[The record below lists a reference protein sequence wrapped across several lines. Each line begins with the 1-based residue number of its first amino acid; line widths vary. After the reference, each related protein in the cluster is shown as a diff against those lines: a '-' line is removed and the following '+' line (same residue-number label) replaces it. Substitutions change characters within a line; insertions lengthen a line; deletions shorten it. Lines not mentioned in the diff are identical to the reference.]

1 MPANTSKIDRSTR
14 WGNPFRVGSLAV
26 HPVTGKRLRVATR
39 EQAIAMFDLY
49 VSSKNG
55 ADLAAAA
62 RRELRGK
69 NLACWCKAGQSCHGD
84 ILLEIAN
91 GLSRGRRAA

>member
-1 MPANTSKIDRSTR
+1 
-14 WGNPFRVGSLAV
+14 
-26 HPVTGKRLRVATR
+26 
-39 EQAIAMFDLY
+39 MFDLY